1 MFAMSAFLK
10 EKSYFT
16 GISDLRNKESDRIKE
31 MEKILRQI
39 GIKTKSS
46 SDSLKIWGNI
56 DYSRKSIRVSSLLDH
71 RILMSGLIIS
81 QLTGIKGK
89 FKNFETVG
97 TSSPN
102 FLNILKKLGGK
113 CEVKRKVIKIAI
125 DSTAGS
131 GATSLAIR
139 LAKFYKLRFLD
150 TGKVY
155 RWIALKLFE
164 KKPKNKIKFVE
175 AEY

>member
-1 MFAMSAFLK
+1 M
-10 EKSYFT
+10 
-16 GISDLRNKESDRIKE
+16 RNKESDRIKE

-113 CEVKRKVIKIAI
+113 CEVK
-125 DSTAGS
+125 
-131 GATSLAIR
+131 
-139 LAKFYKLRFLD
+139 
-150 TGKVY
+150 
-155 RWIALKLFE
+155 
-164 KKPKNKIKFVE
+164 KKSN
-175 AEY
+175 